1 MLRGRP
7 DGDLLP
13 AGVRRWAALAAL
25 LAAGVFA
32 VLAVRF
38 AGTGPDDMSRVDRA
52 FLRPRFRGRSALEA
66 LTWIGAPETV
76 VAVAVLASAIAFW
89 WGRRRL
95 AAVALIGPGLTGL
108 ATTLLKPVIDRTIVG
123 GELAFP
129 SGHTAGAAALGL
141 VAAIVAIGVLRPRPP
156 GALAMLAASVVP
168 AAIAGTG
175 MVLLGAHY
183 PTDVLGGYATAVAV
197 VLGVALAVDA
207 AARWWAGRA

>member
-1 MLRGRP
+1 VLRGRP

-13 AGVRRWAALAAL
+13 AGVRRWAALAVL
-25 LAAGVFA
+25 LAAGTFA

-52 FLRPRFRGRSALEA
+52 FLRPRFRGRSVLEA

-76 VAVAVLASAIAFW
+76 VAVAVLASAVAFW
-89 WGRRRL
+89 LGRRRL

-108 ATTLLKPVIDRTIVG
+108 ATTLLKPVIDRTVVD

-141 VAAIVAIGVLRPRPP
+141 VAAIAVIGVLRPRPA
-156 GALAMLAASVVP
+156 GALALLAASVVP